1 MPETTSPQ
9 WRIETE
15 YIQSCN
21 CDYGCPCNFNAL
33 PTYGNCEALVGY
45 RIIKGNFAETKLDGV
60 AFALGAWWPKAIHFG
75 DGIAQIYIDKKAS
88 AQQIKAI
95 EEITSGKHG
104 GAIFAIFASTFKEV
118 KPTVITT
125 IEFHYDPYDAWFSV
139 EGAGEVRSGHI
150 LNPIT
155 NDPWEG
161 EILVPGGIGFKRGT
175 VTSVDWQWQSGDIHL
190 KHEKKNGHASITT
203 LANEGCI
210 A

>member
-1 MPETTSPQ
+1 MPETSSPQ

-15 YIQSCN
+15 YVQSCN

-45 RIIKGNFAETKLDGV
+45 RIIKGHFADTQLDGV
-60 AFALGAWWPKAIHFG
+60 VFALGAWWPKAIHLG
-75 DGIAQIYIDKKAS
+75 EGIAQIYIDKKTS
-88 AQQIKAI
+88 AEQIKAI
-95 EEITSGKHG
+95 EEITSGNHG

-118 KPTVITT
+118 RHTVVTN
-125 IEFHYDPYDAWFSV
+125 IEFHYDPYDAWFTV

-175 VTSVDWQWQSGDIHL
+175 VTSVDWQWRSDNISL